1 MKCFSFLL
9 PFILIGAI
17 SAQTPKADTI
27 HSPKKATFLSLAIP
41 SAGQFYNQI
50 KKDKKKK
57 NNLWWKLP
65 IIYGGLG
72 TSIYFLIDNQNEFN
86 LIKAER
92 INRNSTGLINLY
104 PQYSSAQLEIIQDDY
119 RRWRD
124 LSVISVLGVYLLQ
137 VLDANIEGHLL
148 HFDNSDQLSIGL
160 TSNFS
165 FLNPNPPLLCIH
177 LNF

>member
-1 MKCFSFLL
+1 MKFFSFLL
-9 PFILIGAI
+9 PFVLIGAI

-86 LIKAER
+86 LIKDLRHKINSGTAYLGTSAGTNTAYCGIVCITNR
-92 INRNSTGLINLY
+92 IGYKAFST
-104 PQYSSAQLEIIQDDY
+104 
-119 RRWRD
+119 R
-124 LSVISVLGVYLLQ
+124 LL
-137 VLDANIEGHLL
+137 L
-148 HFDNSDQLSIGL
+148 
-160 TSNFS
+160 
-165 FLNPNPPLLCIH
+165 
-177 LNF
+177 